1 MSVIWNCK
9 CVCVGI
15 LTELSTK
22 VTLGDS
28 GFNGSSAD
36 EDKGIATCTDHGLLL
51 TANVTVSS

>member
-1 MSVIWNCK
+1 MK
-9 CVCVGI
+9 LRVCVGI

-36 EDKGIATCTDHGLLL
+36 EDKGIATCTDHGLQV
-51 TANVTVSS
+51 TANLLCQAESS

>member
-1 MSVIWNCK
+1 MK
-9 CVCVGI
+9 LRVCVGI

-28 GFNGSSAD
+28 GFNGCSAD
-36 EDKGIATCTDHGLLL
+36 EDKSIAMCTGDGLLL

>member
-1 MSVIWNCK
+1 MK
-9 CVCVGI
+9 LRVCVGI

-36 EDKGIATCTDHGLLL
+36 EDKGIAICTTDHQLLL